1 MKNSIVIAALICVAT
16 LLTGCFGGKMATTG
30 RGGELTG
37 TGGGRG
43 FSEPTPFGMTL
54 VKKGFLKMGLERQD
68 SLWGKQTSEH
78 VSPTLHTAATSR
90 I

>member
-1 MKNSIVIAALICVAT
+1 MKMKNSIVIAALICVAT
-16 LLTGCFGGKMATTG
+16 LFTGCFGGKMATTG

-54 VKKGFLKMGLERQD
+54 VKKGFRRWDARGR
-68 SLWGKQTSEH
+68 T
-78 VSPTLHTAATSR
+78 VSGESR
-90 I
+90 PL